1 MYGHTA
7 TGVLPLLT
15 FKHQLPLLR
24 QAFYDLDL
32 ERSAANA
39 MVNKYIKP
47 LVEEWSGVSGL
58 ELTAFYGVREYPEGE
73 PFDSKSC
80 RTYDN

>member
-1 MYGHTA
+1 MGTLQQAFYLSSHSNTNC
-7 TGVLPLLT
+7 
-15 FKHQLPLLR
+15 HLR

-47 LVEEWSGVSGL
+47 LVAEWSGVRGL
-58 ELTAFYGVREYPEGE
+58 ELTAFYGVREYPEGG